1 MALNKFSRTLT
12 QEVTNPA
19 AKAMLYGIGL
29 TKADMDK
36 PQIGIASTGYEG
48 NPCNMHLNGLSVH
61 VKKGVQEN
69 GMVGLI
75 FHTIGVSDGMT
86 NGNDGMS
93 YSLPSRD
100 IIADSIENVVAAQWY
115 DGVIAI
121 VGCDKNMP
129 GAMMALARLN
139 RPGMLVYGGTIRSG
153 EYKGQKLD
161 IISAFEAL
169 GKKFAGQ
176 INDEDYEGVIQNSI
190 PGPGACGGMYTANT
204 MASSMEAMGL
214 VLPNSS
220 SYPATHEGKKAEC
233 LAIGA
238 AMKVLLEKNICPK
251 DIMTRKAFENAMT
264 VVIALGGSTNAV
276 LHYLALGH
284 SAGVEFTLKDIQA
297 ISDRTPLIADLKPSG
312 KYYMEDMMSI
322 GGVQVVMKYL
332 LKNGLMHGDCMTVTG
347 KTLAENLADVPDLEF
362 ENQKIIF
369 PLERPIKPNGHLQV
383 LFGNLAPD
391 GAVAKITGK
400 EGERFDGTAKVCD
413 REEDLIE
420 FVSKGEIKA
429 GHVVVIRNEG
439 PKGGPGMPEM
449 LKPTSAIMGAGL
461 GDKVA
466 MITDGRF
473 SGGSHGFV
481 VGHVTPEAQDG
492 GPIGLVKDGDRI
504 TIDAVNNTIT
514 LHISDEE
521 MAARRAAWKPT
532 PSPFTSGVLRKY
544 IKSVSSASKGCV
556 TDL

>member
-1 MALNKFSRTLT
+1 MSLNKFSRTLT
-12 QEVTNPA
+12 QEITNPA

-29 TKADMDK
+29 TSEDMNKA
-36 PQIGIASTGYEG
+36 QIGIASTGYEG

-61 VKKGVQEN
+61 VKKGIQEN

-100 IIADSIENVVAAQWY
+100 IIADSIENVVGAQWY
-115 DGVIAI
+115 DGVIAV

-153 EYKGQKLD
+153 MYKGEKLD
-161 IISAFEAL
+161 IVSAFEAL
-169 GKKFAGQ
+169 GKKYAGK
-176 INDEDYEGVIQNSI
+176 ISDEDYEGVIRNSI
-190 PGPGACGGMYTANT
+190 PGAGACGGMYTANT

-220 SYPATHEGKKAEC
+220 TYPATHEGKKAEC

-238 AMKVLLEKNICPK
+238 AMKVLLEKNICPR
-251 DIMTRKAFENAMT
+251 DIMSRHSFENAMT
-264 VVIALGGSTNAV
+264 VVMALGGSTNAV
-276 LHYLALGH
+276 LHYLAIAH
-284 SAGVEFTLKDIQA
+284 SAGVSFTLKDIQD

-312 KYYMEDMMSI
+312 KYYMEDVLAI
-322 GGVQVVMKYL
+322 GGMPAILKYL
-332 LKNGLMHGDCMTVTG
+332 WQKGFLHGECLTVTG
-347 KTLAENLADVPDLEF
+347 KTMAENLADAPDLNF
-362 ENQKIIF
+362 DSQKIVYPI
-369 PLERPIKPNGHLQV
+369 EKPIKPTGHLQI
-383 LFGNLAPD
+383 LYGNLAPD

-400 EGERFDGTAKVCD
+400 EGERFEGTAKVCE
-413 REEDLIE
+413 REEDVME
-420 FVSKGEIKA
+420 FLSKGEIKA

-449 LKPTSAIMGAGL
+449 LKPTSALMGAGL
-461 GDKVA
+461 GNSVA

-473 SGGSHGFV
+473 SGGTHGFV
-481 VGHVTPEAQDG
+481 VGHVTPEAQEG
-492 GPIGLVKDGDRI
+492 GNIGLVKDGDKI
-504 TIDAVNNTIT
+504 TIDAVDNKII
-514 LHISDEE
+514 LHVSDEE
-521 MAARRAAWKPT
+521 LAERRKLWKPLV
-532 PSPFTSGVLRKY
+532 SPHTSGVLRKY
-544 IKSVSSASKGCV
+544 IKNVGPASLGCV

>member
-1 MALNKFSRTLT
+1 MSLNKFSRTLT
-12 QEVTNPA
+12 QEITNPA

-29 TKADMDK
+29 TSEDMNKA
-36 PQIGIASTGYEG
+36 QIGIASTGYEG

-61 VKKGVQEN
+61 VKKGIQEN

-100 IIADSIENVVAAQWY
+100 IIADSIENVVGAQWY
-115 DGVIAI
+115 DGVIAV

-153 EYKGQKLD
+153 SYKGEKLD
-161 IISAFEAL
+161 IVSAFEAL
-169 GKKFAGQ
+169 GKKFAGN
-176 INDEDYEGVIQNSI
+176 ISDEDYEGVIRNSI

-220 SYPATHEGKKAEC
+220 TYPATHEGKKAEC

-238 AMKVLLEKNICPK
+238 AMKVLLEKNICPR

-276 LHYLALGH
+276 LHYLAIAH
-284 SAGVEFTLKDIQA
+284 SAGISFTLKDIQD
-297 ISDRTPLIADLKPSG
+297 ISDKTPLIADLKPSG
-312 KYYMEDMMSI
+312 KYYMEDVLAI
-322 GGVQVVMKYL
+322 GGLPAILKYL
-332 LKNGLMHGDCMTVTG
+332 YNEGYLHGDCMTVTG
-347 KTLAENLADVPDLEF
+347 KTMAENLADAPDLNF
-362 ENQKIIF
+362 ETQKIIRPF
-369 PLERPIKPNGHLQV
+369 SDPLKATGHLQI
-383 LFGNLAPD
+383 LYGNLAPD

-400 EGERFDGTAKVCD
+400 EGERFEGLAKVCD
-413 REEDLIE
+413 REEEVME
-420 FVSKGEIKA
+420 FLAKGEIKA

-449 LKPTSAIMGAGL
+449 LKPTSALMGAGL
-461 GDKVA
+461 GNSVA

-473 SGGSHGFV
+473 SGGTHGFV
-481 VGHVTPEAQDG
+481 VGHVTPEAQEG
-492 GPIGLVKDGDRI
+492 GNIGLVKDGDKI
-504 TIDAVNNTIT
+504 TIDAVDNKII
-514 LHISDEE
+514 LHVSDEE
-521 MAARRAAWKPT
+521 LAERRALWKPLV
-532 PSPFTSGVLRKY
+532 SPHTSGVLRKY
-544 IKSVSSASKGCV
+544 IKNVGSASLGCV

>member
-1 MALNKFSRTLT
+1 MSLNKFSRTLT
-12 QEVTNPA
+12 QEITNPA

-29 TKADMDK
+29 TSEDMNKA
-36 PQIGIASTGYEG
+36 QIGIASTGYEG

-61 VKKGVQEN
+61 VKKGIQEN

-100 IIADSIENVVAAQWY
+100 IIADSIENVVGAQWY
-115 DGVIAI
+115 DGVIAV

-153 EYKGQKLD
+153 MYKGEKLD
-161 IISAFEAL
+161 IVSAFEAL
-169 GKKFAGQ
+169 GKKYAGT
-176 INDEDYEGVIQNSI
+176 ISDEDYEGVIKNSI
-190 PGPGACGGMYTANT
+190 PGAGACGGMYTANT

-220 SYPATHEGKKAEC
+220 SYPATHEGKKEEC

-238 AMKVLLEKNICPK
+238 AMKVLLEKNICPR
-251 DIMTRKAFENAMT
+251 DIMSRHAFENAMT
-264 VVIALGGSTNAV
+264 VVMALGGSTNAV
-276 LHYLALGH
+276 LHYLAIAH
-284 SAGVEFTLKDIQA
+284 SAGVSFTMNDIQD

-312 KYYMEDMMSI
+312 KYYMEDVLAI
-322 GGVQVVMKYL
+322 GGMPAILKYL
-332 LKNGLMHGDCMTVTG
+332 WQKGFLHGECLTVTG
-347 KTLAENLADVPDLEF
+347 KTMAENLADAPDLNF
-362 ENQKIIF
+362 DTQKIIYPIEQ
-369 PLERPIKPNGHLQV
+369 PLKPTGHIQILY
-383 LFGNLAPD
+383 GNLATE

-400 EGERFDGTAKVCD
+400 EGERFEGFAKVCD
-413 REEDLIE
+413 REEEVMEYL
-420 FVSKGEIKA
+420 SKGEIKA

-449 LKPTSAIMGAGL
+449 LKPTSALMGAGL
-461 GDKVA
+461 GNSVA

-473 SGGSHGFV
+473 SGGTHGFV
-481 VGHVTPEAQDG
+481 VGHVTPEAFDG
-492 GPIGLVKDGDRI
+492 GNIGLVKDGDKI
-504 TIDAVNNTIT
+504 TIDAVDNKII
-514 LHISDEE
+514 LHVSDEE
-521 MAARRAAWKPT
+521 LAERRKLWKPIV
-532 PSPFTSGVLRKY
+532 SPHTSGVLRKY
-544 IKSVSSASKGCV
+544 IKNVGPASLGCV